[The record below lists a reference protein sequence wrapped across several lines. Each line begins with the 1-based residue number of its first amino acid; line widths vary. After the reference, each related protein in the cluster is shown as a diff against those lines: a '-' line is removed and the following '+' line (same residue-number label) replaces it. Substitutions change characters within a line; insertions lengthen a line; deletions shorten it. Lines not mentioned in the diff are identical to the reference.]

1 MLASLRRW
9 LGGTADAHVAE
20 LHDVLLR
27 SARRCAYDLR
37 HAADEIAD
45 QRLRK
50 GFGDR
55 ADMWVG
61 IFASGNALK
70 DYRLE
75 LHREIQKR
83 DVEIARLRT
92 LCEANGV
99 SPVGPNELPF

>member
-9 LGGTADAHVAE
+9 LGGTPEAHIAE

-37 HAADEIAD
+37 HAADEIVEA
-45 QRLRK
+45 RTRRAY
-50 GFGDR
+50 GDR
-55 ADMWVG
+55 ADMWLG

-83 DVEIARLRT
+83 DTEIARLRA

-99 SPVGPNELPF
+99 NPVGPNELPF

>member
-9 LGGTADAHVAE
+9 LGGTADAHIAE

-37 HAADEIAD
+37 HAADDIAD
-45 QRLRK
+45 GARRQAYRE
-50 GFGDR
+50 R
-55 ADMWVG
+55 AEMWVG

-75 LHREIQKR
+75 LHREVLKR
-83 DVEIARLRT
+83 DVEIARLRR
-92 LCEANGV
+92 LCEANGID
-99 SPVGPNELPF
+99 PACPNELPF